1 MNAEKDMSGRVNV
14 VLPDEVYEL
23 VKNLAETERRSQSQ
37 MTAILVEE
45 ALAARGM
52 RSGKEPPPQPE
63 KTAKGSSGSK
73 RRGKAGE

>member
-23 VKNLAETERRSQSQ
+23 VKDLAETERRSQSQ

-52 RSGKEPPPQPE
+52 LPGKEPPPAPE
-63 KTAKGSSGSK
+63 PPPS
-73 RRGKAGE
+73 RRGRG